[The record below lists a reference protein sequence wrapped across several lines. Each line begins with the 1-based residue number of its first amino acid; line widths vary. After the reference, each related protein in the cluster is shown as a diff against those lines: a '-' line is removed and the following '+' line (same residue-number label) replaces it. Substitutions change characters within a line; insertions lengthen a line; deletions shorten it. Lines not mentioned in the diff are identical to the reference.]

1 MILRREE
8 TSELSTQVQRLVA
21 RLMDRDQNV
30 EEAFDRLERRINR
43 HRVAIDCEETRVRSH
58 LLQVF
63 PIANRLV
70 PAGIP
75 FGVGL
80 HPADP
85 DPCLKELSGCCGLD
99 SRLGQ
104 RGFCDACGV
113 HCEGSETCC

>member
-8 TSELSTQVQRLVA
+8 TSELSAQVQRLVA
-21 RLMDRDQNV
+21 RLMDQDQNV
-30 EEAFDRLERRINR
+30 KETFDGLEHRINR
-43 HRVAIDCEETRVRSH
+43 HRVAIDREETQVRSH
-58 LLQVF
+58 LPRVF

-70 PAGIP
+70 LVGIP
-75 FGVGL
+75 FRVSL

-85 DPCLKELSGCCGLD
+85 DPCLKESSGCCGLD

-113 HCEGSETCC
+113 HHKGSETCC